1 MWPFNN
7 GSKNI
12 LEPEDALR
20 IKQEHES
27 FIKPYNDLLIELFAD
42 RGMLLGSAR
51 YGDMTGVERYDALS
65 EIDLRIIKVK
75 DLIQKEENRCH
86 QLLN

>member
-7 GSKNI
+7 GNKNSPN
-12 LEPEDALR
+12 PEDILK
-20 IKQEHES
+20 IKQEHEA
-27 FIKPYNDLLIELFAD
+27 FIKPYTNLLIELFAD

-51 YGDMTGVERYDALS
+51 YGDMTGTERYDALF
-65 EIDLRIIKVK
+65 EIDSRIIKVK
-75 DLIQKEENRCH
+75 DLIQKEENRCQ